1 MTEAEKTKLRMR
13 CLDDALFRQWAPVLN
28 RLARQG
34 VADAVE
40 VWHEAECAIR
50 RLKHVE
56 QWRDVEVEQVYT
68 NLCRKYAGREMEAV
82 AVMAVLFSLLSDAAV
97 SADEADANPH
107 APVCRAIGAMLG
119 DDRRFLTLLNAFLE
133 RGVDNYGRPVV
144 LPVTD
149 YLAQT
154 PDDENDDAAFGA
166 SSSVSDDGGADE
178 LYRLAVQQPD
188 IDHAR
193 PYQLALYRLGRR
205 EQGDAVNLYFAR
217 RGEEIE
223 KQKTQQTAYI
233 GTLNGTAYGPVSQR
247 MELPA
252 ERPSAQLEKP

>member
-1 MTEAEKTKLRMR
+1 MTEAEKTELRTR

-34 VADAVE
+34 GVDSVE
-40 VWHEAECAIR
+40 VWHEVECALR
-50 RLKHVE
+50 RLKRVE
-56 QWRDVEVEQVYT
+56 RWRDVEVEQVYT

-133 RGVDNYGRPVV
+133 RGVDNYGQPVV

-149 YLAQT
+149 YLAQVDDGEAEQEVPLT
-154 PDDENDDAAFGA
+154 TSDDE
-166 SSSVSDDGGADE
+166 GADE

-193 PYQLALYRLGRR
+193 PYQMELYRLGHR
-205 EQGDAVNLYFAR
+205 EQGDAVNRHFAR

-233 GTLNGTAYGPVSQR
+233 GTLNGTAYGPVNQR

-252 ERPSAQLEKP
+252 ERPPAQLEKS